1 MEYQLPADPNSD
13 NSADLVPQPTP
24 EEILDQSIREAAEAQ
39 QMMDLRQQQMMQEE
53 QAIRA
58 EQERY
63 QQELSGE
70 LPSSA
75 QQPQPQPQPEPE
87 PEPVVQPKA
96 PTFPT
101 DQKGEFWKGFN
112 EALKAGPEATEAWY
126 QENTGLSKEEYM
138 QWVDSQSG
146 DPAPNP
152 LGMTALAAGAGIA
165 DLPIDILSLPMFD
178 RGGLMAEFNK
188 KWDKTTRF
196 QNPGWQSARNILGA
210 IIPIAASTRVATG
223 LIGATSL
230 PRTQKA
236 LALLGADIGIDAI
249 FMGVSDQGKEDNL
262 FRQLDDAF
270 PWLNISDDL
279 KTLDDDSTIVRRI
292 KNIYANTPLAIV
304 GNLLGSSLDLI
315 NKVPSFG
322 WFKPKDETA
331 AITKEIMQSTNTDAD
346 TLLEI
351 ARINEAIASKTLS
364 KADLKDVTALK
375 EALEQQLKTKGFSD
389 ATKEPLETA
398 VTREMD
404 LDQVEMDEA
413 AIRALE
419 ADPWTSGYNP
429 VITPSLAKPGT
440 VGRSG
445 IKPGAVIRNAGDFTA
460 INQGVVSGDP
470 APMVSENMLTKFLK
484 AGGRSRKA
492 VLGLMEAARD
502 AGDYDVVVNKFR
514 FSKSQMADEA
524 YKWYTE
530 IIGANDVEALRRA
543 FPRDTK
549 RGGQIQYLGEEA
561 TLGAAYAMRDLIDRY
576 LGRPIVEQ
584 SARVMGTLGSEV
596 RSLSE
601 SAQMFEGIVDENVVA
616 EKVIDKLTM
625 LTEEF
630 ALSKYVA
637 GWQLQNYNFLD
648 RVRSG
653 RTAGDAV
660 EMTIAEFDQASSKA
674 HEQAMNLRK
683 MLTELKDSDPQMMK
697 PLMDAF
703 VLSNGNV
710 DTIDKLTKWAFDNI
724 DPLNYIAN
732 KDGMNLWSKSLTSI
746 VLNNVLSGLSAGR
759 AAIANA
765 VALVQKPINSFLGTG
780 LTSIFSKDA
789 DELRRFAY
797 INSGIAETNRRA
809 LNNAW
814 QTIKSVH
821 KDPSANIDLVRKDL
835 QMFDSKTWDTVDDV
849 AEKVWKEQNKGAY
862 AMYTWAKLNKHVAEW
877 PWMRLN
883 TTLMAGADG
892 YVNTSMASMVARIRA
907 YDNLAQQGIEPT
919 AKALRNAEKEVY
931 ATMFDESGRM
941 TDWAASHM
949 SGEIALNLDNEAASA
964 IAGVMDRIPLL
975 RHLIMFPRTGLNA
988 LQVAGSY
995 TVLAGE
1001 TAFATL
1007 MRRQGVSKYAKVLT
1021 AKTEDEIAA
1030 ALGMHGL
1037 KNIKDDPN
1045 AMAIFEYLKRE
1056 YRGRL
1061 AFSALLVASLGSY
1074 AMAGNIR
1081 GNGAVNPAE
1090 RKLHRDTLGWRPK
1103 EIKIGGKWVS
1113 YAGLDTIEPVLT
1125 LLGDYAFHANDI
1137 SPEKSGEIMD
1147 QLTWTLS
1154 ATFLDKTYLKGLE
1167 PLIKI
1172 VNGDETALNR
1182 AGANIARSF
1191 IPGSGFLGV
1200 GANLISS
1207 SQKDI
1212 HKDMMGYIKNRIP
1225 VVNTTLPEQID
1236 FWTGKPLNDIDN
1248 PILRALNAISP
1259 IKVSDDREDWRQWLF
1274 ETGWDGHAMIRRDST
1289 GKHEYTPEQREAIYR
1304 LIGEQN
1310 LAARIASSEFMHN
1323 KEYNRIIDEVKALKN
1338 KREYVYD
1345 RDGNPI
1351 EYRVQLT
1358 SVHTAIETL
1367 IREAKAKAEAELFSR
1382 AEYADIADSIYT
1394 QQAVDEAMKNNNI
1407 KLAEQLALERK
1418 KKLSKPDKIKQFSQ
1432 YR

>member
-24 EEILDQSIREAAEAQ
+24 EEILEQSIREAAEEQ

-53 QAIRA
+53 QRIRE

-63 QQELSGE
+63 QQELTGE
-70 LPSSA
+70 LPTPA
-75 QQPQPQPQPEPE
+75 EQPEPQPEPE
-87 PEPVVQPKA
+87 PEPQPKA
-96 PTFPT
+96 PTIPT
-101 DQKGEFWKGFN
+101 DQKGDFWKGLN

-138 QWVDSQSG
+138 QWVDSQRG
-146 DPAPNP
+146 DQPLNP
-152 LGMTALAAGAGIA
+152 LGMTALATGAGLA
-165 DLPIDILSLPMFD
+165 DLPIDILSLPMVD

-196 QNPGWQSARNILGA
+196 QNPAWQSARNILGA
-210 IIPIAASTRVATG
+210 LIPVAAGSKVATTA
-223 LIGATSL
+223 ITATSL

-236 LALLGADIGIDAI
+236 LAILGAEIGIDAAFI
-249 FMGVSDQGKEDNL
+249 GVSDQGKEDNL

-398 VTREMD
+398 VTKEMD

-413 AIRALE
+413 SIRALE

-648 RVRSG
+648 RVRTG

-919 AKALRNAEKEVY
+919 AKALRAAEKEVY

-949 SGEIALNLDNEAASA
+949 SGEIALNLDNEAANA
-964 IAGVMDRIPLL
+964 ISGVMNRVPIL
-975 RHLIMFPRTGLNA
+975 RHLIMFPRTGMNA

-995 TVLAGE
+995 TILAGE
-1001 TAFATL
+1001 TLFATA

-1021 AKTEDEIAA
+1021 AKTKEEIAD

-1037 KNIKDDPN
+1037 KNMDQDPN

-1081 GNGAVNPAE
+1081 GNGAVNPNE
-1090 RKLHRDTLGWRPK
+1090 RKLHRDSLGWRPK

-1147 QLTWTLS
+1147 QLAWTLS

-1172 VNGDETALNR
+1172 ANGDETALNR
-1182 AGANIARSF
+1182 AGANFARSF
-1191 IPGSGFLGV
+1191 IPAAGFLGV
-1200 GANLISS
+1200 GANLVSS

-1212 HKDMMGYIKNRIP
+1212 YKDMMGYIKNRIP
-1225 VVNTTLPEQID
+1225 FVNATLPEQID
-1236 FWTGKPLNDIDN
+1236 FWTGKALNDIDN

-1259 IKVSDDREDWRQWLF
+1259 IKISDDREDWRQWLQ

>member
-24 EEILDQSIREAAEAQ
+24 EEILEQSIREAAEEQ

-53 QAIRA
+53 QRIRE

-63 QQELSGE
+63 QQELTGE
-70 LPSSA
+70 LPTPA
-75 QQPQPQPQPEPE
+75 EQPEPQPEPE
-87 PEPVVQPKA
+87 PEPQPKA
-96 PTFPT
+96 PTIPT
-101 DQKGEFWKGFN
+101 DQKGDFWKGLN

-138 QWVDSQSG
+138 QWVDSQRG
-146 DPAPNP
+146 DQPLNP
-152 LGMTALAAGAGIA
+152 LGMTALATGAGLA

-178 RGGLMAEFNK
+178 RGGLMADFNK

-196 QNPGWQSARNILGA
+196 QNPAWQSARNILGA
-210 IIPIAASTRVATG
+210 LIPVAAGSKVATTA
-223 LIGATSL
+223 ITATSL

-236 LALLGADIGIDAI
+236 LALLGAEIGIDAAFI
-249 FMGVSDQGKEDNL
+249 GVSDQGKEDNL
-262 FRQLDDAF
+262 FRQLDDAW

-279 KTLDDDSTIVRRI
+279 KTLDDDSTEVRRI
-292 KNIYANTPLAIV
+292 KNIYSSTPLAVV
-304 GNLLGSSLDLI
+304 GNLLGSALGLM

-331 AITKEIMQSTNTDAD
+331 AITKEIMESTNTDAD

-375 EALEQQLKTKGFSD
+375 ESLEQQLKTKGFSD

-398 VTREMD
+398 VTKEMD

-413 AIRALE
+413 SIRALE

-460 INQGVVSGDP
+460 INQGIVSGDP

-514 FSKSQMADEA
+514 FTKSQMANSA

-530 IIGANDVEALRRA
+530 IIGANDVDELRKSFSRSFVDLEDGDKA
-543 FPRDTK
+543 F
-549 RGGQIQYLGEEA
+549 YLSPAA
-561 TLGAAYAMRDLIDRY
+561 TEGTAYAMRDLIDRY

-584 SARVMGTLGSEV
+584 SARVMGTLGAEV

-616 EKVIDKLTM
+616 EKVIDKLAM

-637 GWQLQNYNFLD
+637 GWQLQNQNFIN
-648 RVRSG
+648 RVLSG
-653 RTAGDAV
+653 RTAGDTV
-660 EMTIAEFDQASSKA
+660 DMTIAEFDQASSKA
-674 HEQAMNLRK
+674 HQQAMNLRK
-683 MLTELKDSDPQMMK
+683 MLTELKDSDPQMMR

-710 DTIDKLTKWAFDNI
+710 DTIDKLAKWAYDNI
-724 DPLNYIAN
+724 DPLNYFVN

-789 DELRRFAY
+789 DEMRRFAY

-821 KDPSANIDLVRKDL
+821 RDPSANIDLVRKDL

-849 AEKVWKEQNKGAY
+849 AEKIWKEQNKGAY

-883 TTLMAGADG
+883 TTLMSGADG

-919 AKALRNAEKEVY
+919 AKALRAAEKEVY

-949 SGEIALNLDNEAASA
+949 SGEIALNLDNEAANA
-964 IAGVMDRIPLL
+964 ISGVMNRVPIL
-975 RHLIMFPRTGLNA
+975 RHLIMFPRTGMNA

-995 TVLAGE
+995 TILAGE
-1001 TAFATL
+1001 TLFAT
-1007 MRRQGVSKYAKVLT
+1007 
-1021 AKTEDEIAA
+1021 
-1030 ALGMHGL
+1030 
-1037 KNIKDDPN
+1037 
-1045 AMAIFEYLKRE
+1045 AM
-1056 YRGRL
+1056 
-1061 AFSALLVASLGSY
+1061 
-1074 AMAGNIR
+1074 
-1081 GNGAVNPAE
+1081 
-1090 RKLHRDTLGWRPK
+1090 
-1103 EIKIGGKWVS
+1103 
-1113 YAGLDTIEPVLT
+1113 
-1125 LLGDYAFHANDI
+1125 
-1137 SPEKSGEIMD
+1137 
-1147 QLTWTLS
+1147 
-1154 ATFLDKTYLKGLE
+1154 
-1167 PLIKI
+1167 
-1172 VNGDETALNR
+1172 
-1182 AGANIARSF
+1182 
-1191 IPGSGFLGV
+1191 
-1200 GANLISS
+1200 
-1207 SQKDI
+1207 
-1212 HKDMMGYIKNRIP
+1212 
-1225 VVNTTLPEQID
+1225 
-1236 FWTGKPLNDIDN
+1236 
-1248 PILRALNAISP
+1248 
-1259 IKVSDDREDWRQWLF
+1259 
-1274 ETGWDGHAMIRRDST
+1274 
-1289 GKHEYTPEQREAIYR
+1289 REAR
-1304 LIGEQN
+1304 C
-1310 LAARIASSEFMHN
+1310 
-1323 KEYNRIIDEVKALKN
+1323 K
-1338 KREYVYD
+1338 
-1345 RDGNPI
+1345 
-1351 EYRVQLT
+1351 
-1358 SVHTAIETL
+1358 
-1367 IREAKAKAEAELFSR
+1367 
-1382 AEYADIADSIYT
+1382 
-1394 QQAVDEAMKNNNI
+1394 
-1407 KLAEQLALERK
+1407 
-1418 KKLSKPDKIKQFSQ
+1418 
-1432 YR
+1432 

>member
-24 EEILDQSIREAAEAQ
+24 EEILEQSIREAAEEQ

-53 QAIRA
+53 QRIRE

-63 QQELSGE
+63 QQELTGE
-70 LPSSA
+70 LPTPA
-75 QQPQPQPQPEPE
+75 EQPEPQPEPE
-87 PEPVVQPKA
+87 PKPQPKA
-96 PTFPT
+96 PTIPT
-101 DQKGEFWKGFN
+101 DQKGDFWKGLN

-138 QWVDSQSG
+138 QWVDSQRG
-146 DPAPNP
+146 DQPLNP
-152 LGMTALAAGAGIA
+152 LGMTALATGAGLA

-178 RGGLMAEFNK
+178 RGGLMADFNK

-196 QNPGWQSARNILGA
+196 QNPAWQSARNILGA
-210 IIPIAASTRVATG
+210 LIPVAAGSKVATTA
-223 LIGATSL
+223 ITATSL

-236 LALLGADIGIDAI
+236 LALLGAEIGIDAAFI
-249 FMGVSDQGKEDNL
+249 GVSDQGKEDNL
-262 FRQLDDAF
+262 FRQLDDAW

-279 KTLDDDSTIVRRI
+279 KTLDDDSTEVRRI
-292 KNIYANTPLAIV
+292 KNIYSSTPLAVV
-304 GNLLGSSLDLI
+304 GNLLGSALGLM

-331 AITKEIMQSTNTDAD
+331 AITKEIMESTNTDAD

-413 AIRALE
+413 SIRALE
-419 ADPWTSGYNP
+419 ADPWTYGYNP

-514 FSKSQMADEA
+514 FTKSQMADNA
-524 YKWYTE
+524 FKWYTN
-530 IIGANDVEALRRA
+530 IIGANDVDELRKSFSRS
-543 FPRDTK
+543 FINLEDGDK
-549 RGGQIQYLGEEA
+549 GLYLSPAA
-561 TLGAAYAMRDLIDRY
+561 TEGTAYAMRDLIDRY

-584 SARVMGTLGSEV
+584 SARVMGTLGAEV

-616 EKVIDKLTM
+616 EKVIDKLSM

-637 GWQLQNYNFLD
+637 GWQLQNQNFIN

-660 EMTIAEFDQASSKA
+660 EMTITEFDEASSKA
-674 HEQAMNLRK
+674 HQQAMNLRK
-683 MLTELKDSDPQMMK
+683 MLTELKDSDPQMMR

-710 DTIDKLTKWAFDNI
+710 DTIDKLAKWAYDNI
-724 DPLNYIAN
+724 DPLNYFVN

-789 DELRRFAY
+789 DEMRRFAY

-821 KDPSANIDLVRKDL
+821 RDPSANIDLVRKDL

-849 AEKVWKEQNKGAY
+849 AEKIWKEQNKGAY

-883 TTLMAGADG
+883 TTLMSGADG

-919 AKALRNAEKEVY
+919 AKALRAAEKEVY

-949 SGEIALNLDNEAASA
+949 SGEIALNLDNEAANA
-964 IAGVMDRIPLL
+964 ISGVMNRVPIL
-975 RHLIMFPRTGLNA
+975 RHLIMFPRTGMNA

-995 TVLAGE
+995 TILAGE
-1001 TAFATL
+1001 TLFATA

-1021 AKTEDEIAA
+1021 AKTKEEIAD

-1037 KNIKDDPN
+1037 KNMDQDPN

-1081 GNGAVNPAE
+1081 GNGAVNPNE
-1090 RKLHRDTLGWRPK
+1090 RKLHRDSLGWRPK

-1147 QLTWTLS
+1147 QLAWTLS

-1172 VNGDETALNR
+1172 ANGDETALNR
-1182 AGANIARSF
+1182 AGANFARSF
-1191 IPGSGFLGV
+1191 IPAAGFLGV
-1200 GANLISS
+1200 GANLVSS

-1212 HKDMMGYIKNRIP
+1212 YKDMMGYIKNRIP
-1225 VVNTTLPEQID
+1225 FVNATLPEQID
-1236 FWTGKPLNDIDN
+1236 FWTGKALNDIDN

-1259 IKVSDDREDWRQWLF
+1259 IKISDDREDWRQWLQ

-1289 GKHEYTPEQREAIYR
+1289 GKHEYTPEQREVIYR
-1304 LIGEQN
+1304 LMAKQN
-1310 LAARIASSEFMHN
+1310 LAARIASSEFMNN
-1323 KEYNRIIDEVKALKN
+1323 KEFKRIIDETKALK
-1338 KREYVYD
+1338 KKGERIYD

-1358 SVHTAIETL
+1358 PVHTAIENL
-1367 IREAKAKAEAELFSR
+1367 IREAKKKAEAELLSDAR
-1382 AEYADIADSIYT
+1382 YADIAAGIYT
-1394 QQAVDEAMKNNNI
+1394 QQAVDAAMKSGDI
-1407 KLAEQLALERK
+1407 KLAEQIGLQRK
-1418 KKLSKPDKIKQFSQ
+1418 KQLSKQDQIQQFSQ

>member
-24 EEILDQSIREAAEAQ
+24 EEILEQSIREAAEEQ
-39 QMMDLRQQQMMQEE
+39 QMIDMRQQQMMQEE
-53 QAIRA
+53 QRIRE

-63 QQELSGE
+63 QQELTGE
-70 LPSSA
+70 LPTPA
-75 QQPQPQPQPEPE
+75 EQPEPE
-87 PEPVVQPKA
+87 PEPKPQPKA
-96 PTFPT
+96 PTIPT
-101 DQKGEFWKGFN
+101 DQKGEFWKGLN

-126 QENTGLSKEEYM
+126 QENTGMSKEEYM
-138 QWVDSQSG
+138 QWVDSQRG
-146 DPAPNP
+146 DQPPNP
-152 LGMTALAAGAGIA
+152 FGKFVMAAGASIA
-165 DLPIDILSLPMFD
+165 DLPIDILSLPMVD

-196 QNPGWQSARNILGA
+196 QNPAWQSARNILGA
-210 IIPIAASTRVATG
+210 LIPVAGGSQVATRA
-223 LIGATSL
+223 ITATSL

-236 LALLGADIGIDAI
+236 LAILGAEIGIDAAFI
-249 FMGVSDQGKEDNL
+249 GVSDQGKEDNL
-262 FRQLDDAF
+262 FRQLDDAW

-279 KTLDDDSTIVRRI
+279 KTLDDDSTEVRRI
-292 KNIYANTPLAIV
+292 KNIYSSTPLAVV
-304 GNLLGSSLDLI
+304 GNLLGSALGLM

-351 ARINEAIASKTLS
+351 TRINEAIASGTLN

-413 AIRALE
+413 SIRALE

-514 FSKSQMADEA
+514 FTKSQMANSA

-530 IIGANDVEALRRA
+530 IIGANDVDELRKSFSRSFVDLEDGDKA
-543 FPRDTK
+543 F
-549 RGGQIQYLGEEA
+549 YLSPAA
-561 TLGAAYAMRDLIDRY
+561 TEGTAYAMRDLIDRY

-584 SARVMGTLGSEV
+584 SARVMGTLGAEV

-616 EKVIDKLTM
+616 EKVIDKLAM

-637 GWQLQNYNFLD
+637 GWQLQNQNFIN
-648 RVRSG
+648 RVLSG
-653 RTAGDAV
+653 RTPGDAV
-660 EMTIAEFDQASSKA
+660 DMTIAEFDQASSKA
-674 HEQAMNLRK
+674 HQQAMNLRK
-683 MLTELKDSDPQMMK
+683 MLTELKDSDPQMMR

-710 DTIDKLTKWAFDNI
+710 DTIDKLAKWAYDNI
-724 DPLNYIAN
+724 DPLNYIVN

-780 LTSIFSKDA
+780 LTSFFSKDA
-789 DELRRFAY
+789 DEMRRFAY
-797 INSGIAETNRRA
+797 INGGIAETNRRA

-821 KDPSANIDLVRKDL
+821 RDPSANIDLVRKDL

-849 AEKVWKEQNKGAY
+849 AEKIWKEQNKGAY

-883 TTLMAGADG
+883 TTLMSGADG

-919 AKALRNAEKEVY
+919 AKALRAAEKEVY
-931 ATMFDESGRM
+931 ANMFDESGRM

-949 SGEIALNLDNEAASA
+949 SGEIALNLDNEAANA
-964 IAGVMDRIPLL
+964 ISSVMNRVPIL
-975 RHLIMFPRTGLNA
+975 RHLIMFPRTGMNA

-995 TVLAGE
+995 TILAGE
-1001 TAFATL
+1001 TLYATA
-1007 MRRQGVSKYAKVLT
+1007 MRRQGASKYAKVLT

-1081 GNGAVNPAE
+1081 GNGAVNPNE

-1147 QLTWTLS
+1147 RLAWTIS

-1172 VNGDETALNR
+1172 ANGDETALNR
-1182 AGANIARSF
+1182 AGANFARSF
-1191 IPGSGFLGV
+1191 IPAAGFLGV
-1200 GANLISS
+1200 GANLVSS

-1236 FWTGKPLNDIDN
+1236 FWTGKALNDIDN

-1259 IKVSDDREDWRQWLF
+1259 IKISDDREDWRKWLQ
-1274 ETGWDGHAMIRRDST
+1274 ETGWDGHAMIRRDSS

-1304 LIGEQN
+1304 LIAKQN
-1310 LAARIASSEFMHN
+1310 LAARIASDEFMNN
-1323 KEYNRIIDEVKALKN
+1323 KEFNRIIDEVKDLK
-1338 KREYVYD
+1338 KKGERVYD

-1358 SVHTAIETL
+1358 SVHTAIEKL
-1367 IREAKAKAEAELFSR
+1367 IREAKAQAEAELLSDSR
-1382 AEYADIADSIYT
+1382 YADIAGSIYT
-1394 QQAVDEAMKNNNI
+1394 QQAVDAAMKSDNI
-1407 KLAEQLALERK
+1407 KLAEQIALERK
-1418 KKLSKPDKIKQFSQ
+1418 KQLSKQDQIQQFSQ

>member
-24 EEILDQSIREAAEAQ
+24 EEILEQSIREAAEEQ

-53 QAIRA
+53 QRIRE

-63 QQELSGE
+63 QQELTGE
-70 LPSSA
+70 LPTPA
-75 QQPQPQPQPEPE
+75 EQPEPQPEPE
-87 PEPVVQPKA
+87 PEPQPKA
-96 PTFPT
+96 PTIPT
-101 DQKGEFWKGFN
+101 DQKGDFWKGLN

-138 QWVDSQSG
+138 QWVDSQRG
-146 DPAPNP
+146 DQPLNP
-152 LGMTALAAGAGIA
+152 LGMTALATGAGLA

-178 RGGLMAEFNK
+178 RGGLMADFNK

-196 QNPGWQSARNILGA
+196 QNPAWQSARNILGA
-210 IIPIAASTRVATG
+210 LIPVAAGSKVATTA
-223 LIGATSL
+223 ITATSL

-236 LALLGADIGIDAI
+236 LALLGAEIGIDAAFI
-249 FMGVSDQGKEDNL
+249 GVSDQGKEDNL
-262 FRQLDDAF
+262 FRQLDDAW

-279 KTLDDDSTIVRRI
+279 KTLDDDSTEVRRI
-292 KNIYANTPLAIV
+292 KNIYSSTPLAVV
-304 GNLLGSSLDLI
+304 GNLLGSALGLM

-331 AITKEIMQSTNTDAD
+331 AITKEIMESTNTDAD

-375 EALEQQLKTKGFSD
+375 ESLEQQLKTKGFSD

-398 VTREMD
+398 VTKEMD

-413 AIRALE
+413 SIRALE

-460 INQGVVSGDP
+460 INQGIVSGDP

-514 FSKSQMADEA
+514 FTKSQMANSA

-530 IIGANDVEALRRA
+530 IIGANDVDELRKSFSRSFVDLEDGDKA
-543 FPRDTK
+543 F
-549 RGGQIQYLGEEA
+549 YLSPAA
-561 TLGAAYAMRDLIDRY
+561 TEGTAYAMRDLIDRY

-584 SARVMGTLGSEV
+584 SARVMGTLGAEV

-616 EKVIDKLTM
+616 EKVIDKLAM

-637 GWQLQNYNFLD
+637 GWQLQNQNFIN
-648 RVRSG
+648 RVLSG
-653 RTAGDAV
+653 RTAGDTV
-660 EMTIAEFDQASSKA
+660 DMTIAEFDQASSKA
-674 HEQAMNLRK
+674 HQQAMNLRK
-683 MLTELKDSDPQMMK
+683 MLTELKDSDPQMMR

-710 DTIDKLTKWAFDNI
+710 DTIDKLAKWAYDNI
-724 DPLNYIAN
+724 DPLNYFVN

-789 DELRRFAY
+789 DEMRRFAY

-821 KDPSANIDLVRKDL
+821 RDPSANIDLVRKDL

-849 AEKVWKEQNKGAY
+849 AEKIWKEQNKGAY

-883 TTLMAGADG
+883 TTLMSGADG

-919 AKALRNAEKEVY
+919 AKALRAAEKEVY

-949 SGEIALNLDNEAASA
+949 SGEIALNLDNEAANA
-964 IAGVMDRIPLL
+964 ISGVMNRVPIL
-975 RHLIMFPRTGLNA
+975 RHLIMFPRTGMNA

-995 TVLAGE
+995 TILAGE
-1001 TAFATL
+1001 TLFATA

-1021 AKTEDEIAA
+1021 AKTKEEIAD

-1037 KNIKDDPN
+1037 KNMDQDPN

-1081 GNGAVNPAE
+1081 GNGAVNPNE
-1090 RKLHRDTLGWRPK
+1090 RKLHRDSLGWRPK

-1147 QLTWTLS
+1147 QLAWTLS

-1172 VNGDETALNR
+1172 ANGDETALNR
-1182 AGANIARSF
+1182 AGANFARSF
-1191 IPGSGFLGV
+1191 IPAAGFLGV
-1200 GANLISS
+1200 GANLVSS

-1212 HKDMMGYIKNRIP
+1212 YKDMMGYIKNRIP
-1225 VVNTTLPEQID
+1225 FVNATLPEQID
-1236 FWTGKPLNDIDN
+1236 FWTGKALNDIDN

-1259 IKVSDDREDWRQWLF
+1259 IKISDDREDWRQWLQ

-1289 GKHEYTPEQREAIYR
+1289 GKHEYTPEQREVIYR
-1304 LIGEQN
+1304 LMAKQN
-1310 LAARIASSEFMHN
+1310 LAARIASSEFMNN
-1323 KEYNRIIDEVKALKN
+1323 KEFKRIIDETKALK
-1338 KREYVYD
+1338 KKGERIYD

-1358 SVHTAIETL
+1358 PVHTAIENL
-1367 IREAKAKAEAELFSR
+1367 IREAKKKAEAELLSDAR
-1382 AEYADIADSIYT
+1382 YADIAAGIYT
-1394 QQAVDEAMKNNNI
+1394 QQAVDAAMKSGDI
-1407 KLAEQLALERK
+1407 KLAEQIGLQRK
-1418 KKLSKPDKIKQFSQ
+1418 KQLSKQDQIQQFSQ